1 MASGRLGSAL
11 IPAKRTT
18 VVYDNTSGGSAAI
31 SLMAKMRSST
41 SNGTIS
47 IVLDSS
53 ATDAETTTQ
62 IGSSSYIKEAI
73 KLFYNS
79 GITAVTG
86 KLEYTNYNTTSTKQL
101 KVTDFS
107 DSSVTTYNDAMYSNS
122 QWTTTDYADWGL
134 IATHIPLPNGGSS
147 LYVRFITPSVQ
158 TAFGG
163 LAFNKR
169 LLNNGSPAPTS
180 AFYGN
185 VSSSNSSHGSA
196 TDMYCDRVPS
206 FAYNNNAYMGA
217 VWLHSNGTQAN
228 TGTRTSNSLMHA
240 YMGGNHDPGSSQDR
254 QRNVF
259 ASGGIAMFASRIEQ
273 QGYIVCYGRTGASDD
288 RIQQVIEDNPTG
300 NGTNYPYHYRYIH
313 GNNETNTDIHNITFF
328 EYNPN
333 TGKSYA
339 LMYWG
344 DKRRLLE
351 FDVDAWEA
359 KLAADDGTTG
369 NANQTYDNTVSAGLV
384 TDISSVAPS
393 NMLKDNTQMAAPIV
407 RVGKYKWLIPIRS
420 DTQWLIYETTDFK
433 SYSVYDHT
441 ANYAE
446 LVTDDLSVNST
457 GSVTNKL
464 ANNFDSMDKSG
475 AIEHDTSFNQLERTG
490 LVISNNDRV
499 VVRNSGSSDL
509 SVQVMGYEE

>member
-11 IPAKRTT
+11 IPSKRTT
-18 VVYDNTSGGSAAI
+18 VVYDNTSGGSASVSI
-31 SLMAKMRSST
+31 MAKMRSST
-41 SNGTIS
+41 ANGAIS
-47 IVLDSS
+47 IVIDNS

-62 IGSSSYIKEAI
+62 IDTSSHIKEAI

-79 GITAVTG
+79 GVTATTG
-86 KLEYTNYNTTSTKQL
+86 KLEYTNYNTTSIKQI
-101 KVTDFS
+101 KMTDFS
-107 DSSVTTYNDAMYSNS
+107 DSSVTTHNDAMYNNP
-122 QWTTTDYADWGL
+122 QWTTTDYVDWGL
-134 IATHIPLPNGGSS
+134 IATHIPVLNGGSA
-147 LYVRFITPSVQ
+147 LYVRFVLPSVQ
-158 TAFGG
+158 TAMSSF
-163 LAFNKR
+163 AFNKR
-169 LLNNGSPAPTS
+169 LINNGAPAPTS

-185 VSSSNSSHGSA
+185 VSSSNSSSGSN
-196 TDMYCDRVPS
+196 TDLYCDRVPS
-206 FAYNNNAYMGA
+206 FSYNNNAYMGA

-228 TGTRTSNSLMHA
+228 TGTRTSNSLLHA
-240 YMGGNHDPGSSQDR
+240 HLGGNQDPGSSNDLQK
-254 QRNVF
+254 NVF
-259 ASGGIAMFASRIEQ
+259 ASGGIAMFTARTQQ
-273 QGYIVCYGRTGASDD
+273 QGFIVCYGRTGATDN
-288 RIQQVIEDNPTG
+288 RIQQVIEDNPSG
-300 NGTNYPYHYRYIH
+300 SGTSYPYHYRYIH

-351 FDVDAWEA
+351 FNVDAWETN
-359 KLAADDGTTG
+359 LAADDGSTG
-369 NANQTYDNTVSAGLV
+369 NSNQTYDDTVTAGLI

-393 NMLKDNTQMAAPIV
+393 NMLNDATQSAGPVV
-407 RVGKYKWLIPIRS
+407 RVGKYKWLIPIRNDS
-420 DTQWLIYETTDFK
+420 SYIIYETTDFK

-441 ANYAE
+441 ANYNE

-464 ANNFDSMDKSG
+464 ENNFNALDKSG